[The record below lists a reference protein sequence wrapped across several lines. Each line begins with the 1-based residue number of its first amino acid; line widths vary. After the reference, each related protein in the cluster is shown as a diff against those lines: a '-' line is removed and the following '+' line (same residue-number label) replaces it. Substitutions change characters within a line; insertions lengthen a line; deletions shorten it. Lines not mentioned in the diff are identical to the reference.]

1 MQYSQTFSGFEAKLP
16 QWKPAKQ
23 GSYMN
28 KLNNFAAEHACL
40 NEQSPAANFN
50 VQQNWSPNTSF

>member
-1 MQYSQTFSGFEAKLP
+1 MQYSQTLSGFEAKLP
-16 QWKPAKQ
+16 QWKPAQQ

-40 NEQSPAANFN
+40 NEQSLAANFN
-50 VQQNWSPNTSF
+50 VQ